1 MLQNRVDP
9 WGMLRTVPDRG
20 SLMGNRGILH
30 NEERSIVK
38 PWAHKHWVTCL
49 LAFNNIKRPSP
60 FSTTNHYSEL
70 FFVDEANAF
79 SAGHRPCAFC
89 QRMRSNEFK
98 AAWLRA
104 NVDAPDRASYSLS
117 KIDAVLHNERAQ
129 RGGGK
134 LVFEESLSQLPVGT
148 MFEWNGD
155 AHLVT
160 TNGNLPWSFAGYG
173 APVELD
179 RESRVKVL
187 TPASIVKAFQVG
199 FVPHS
204 LSDETHA
211 TGLRRGVTL

>member
-49 LAFNNIKRPSP
+49 LSFNNIKRPSP

-70 FFVDEANAF
+70 FFFDEATAF

-98 AAWLRA
+98 AAWLKA
-104 NVDAPDRASYSLS
+104 NVDAPERAGYSLS
-117 KIDAVLHNERAQ
+117 KIDAVLHKERAQ

-134 LVFEESLSQLPVGT
+134 LVIEESLSELPVGT
-148 MFEWNGD
+148 MFEWNGG
-155 AHLVT
+155 AYLVT

-179 RESRVKVL
+179 RSSRVKVL
-187 TPASIVKAFQVG
+187 TPASIVKAFQAG

-204 LSDETHA
+204 LSDKAHA
-211 TGLRRGVTL
+211 TGLRCGVTL

>member
-30 NEERSIVK
+30 NEERFIVK
-38 PWAHKHWVTCL
+38 RWAHKHWVTCL
-49 LAFNNIKRPSP
+49 LTFKNIKRPSP

-70 FFVDEANAF
+70 FFVDEATAF

-98 AAWLRA
+98 AAWLEA
-104 NVDAPDRASYSLS
+104 NIDAPERAGYSLS

-134 LVFEESLSQLPVGT
+134 LVFEEVLSQLPVGA
-148 MFEWNGD
+148 MFEWNG
-155 AHLVT
+155 AAYLVT
-160 TNGNLPWSFAGYG
+160 TKGHLRWSFAGYG
-173 APVELD
+173 TPVELD
-179 RESRVKVL
+179 GSASVKVL
-187 TPASIVKAFQVG
+187 TPASVVKAFKAG

-204 LSDETHA
+204 LGD
-211 TGLRRGVTL
+211 